1 MTLYYILHITWSVA
15 GIGYILN
22 SSHTPSTRWAWVLAM
37 IICPPIATLLFWLTT
52 LRDTHCAT
60 ISHLPHYNRLQR
72 TILTLTEC
80 AITTRNHTT
89 ALHNAEAT
97 FSCIIR
103 DLQHARHEIIFE
115 YYIIDNDYLG
125 STIIS
130 LLCRRARAGVKVK
143 ITYDAIGSWRLN
155 RTLLNKMRESGIE
168 LHCFG
173 KPYFPFLRPSCHRR
187 NHRKMVI
194 IDRHILYLGGINI
207 ASRYLGKGDMGFWRD
222 DHIRIEGEAAYKAAL
237 NSQPSTKCNIK
248 RQHISSLC
256 PMQLIFTTEKTPAR
270 ALEYILIEALASARH
285 TIRISSPYFLPP
297 ASLLD
302 AICSAAQSGIE
313 VTLLLPKKCDVAIVH
328 HASMPALRRCAN
340 CGVNI
345 FNYTAGFLHSKII
358 IIDEATTIVGSANID
373 YRSLYYNYESAVAIY
388 HKPTAHHYTEQMMR
402 DIKNARPIEPQEL
415 QSSTLNRI
423 KEGAAQLLAPLL

>member
-1 MTLYYILHITWSVA
+1 MTLYYILHIVWGAV
-15 GIGYILN
+15 GIGYVLN
-22 SSHTPSTRWAWVLAM
+22 SSLTPSKRWAWMLAM
-37 IICPPIATLLFWLTT
+37 VICPAIATLLFWLTT
-52 LRDTHCAT
+52 LRHTHRAT
-60 ISHLPHYNRLQR
+60 ISHAPHYNRLQR
-72 TILTLTEC
+72 TIIALTDS
-80 AITTRNHTT
+80 AITTRNQTT
-89 ALHNAEAT
+89 ALHNAETT
-97 FSCIIR
+97 FSSIIR
-103 DLQHARHEIIFE
+103 DLQHAREEIIFE

-143 ITYDAIGSWRLN
+143 IIYDAVGSWRLSN
-155 RTLLNKMRESGIE
+155 TLLNKMRESGIE
-168 LHCFG
+168 LHRFG
-173 KPYFPFLRPSCHRR
+173 KPCFPFLSPSCHRR

-207 ASRYLGKGDMGFWRD
+207 ASRYLGNGEMGFWRD

-237 NSQPSTKCNIK
+237 NSQPSAKCNIK

-256 PMQLIFTTEKTPAR
+256 PMQPIFTTEKTPAR

-285 TIRISSPYFLPP
+285 SIRIASPYFLPP
-297 ASLLD
+297 SSLLD

-313 VTLLLPKKCDVAIVH
+313 VTLLLPKKSDVAIAQL
-328 HASMPALRRCAN
+328 ASMPALRRCAS
-340 CGVNI
+340 CGVKI

-358 IIDEATTIVGSANID
+358 IIDEATTIIGSANIV

-402 DIKNARPIEPQEL
+402 DIKKAHPVEPQEL
-415 QSSTLNRI
+415 QSSVLKRI